1 MSSYNKVVL
10 VGRLTRD
17 AETRSFNS
25 GGKVAKFG
33 LAVTGSRKKNQQTGK
48 WEEEPC
54 FLDCEAFN
62 RGEYGKLAD
71 TVENYCSKGS
81 QVLVDGHLTQQNWT
95 SQDGQKR
102 SKLVVVVDALQL
114 MGSKKQESQQSEF
127 QRKADESMQDHQPTY
142 APDDAINKDEIPF

>member
-95 SQDGQKR
+95 GQDGSKR

-114 MGSKKQESQQSEF
+114 MGSKPQSGQSEF
-127 QRKADESMQDHQPTY
+127 RRKADESMNDHQPTY
-142 APDDAINKDEIPF
+142 APDDSVPADEIPF